1 VRFESRIETLTEA
14 HIEPYVR
21 LSCVEY
27 GSEAPVADP
36 AHLRWK
42 FLENPYGP
50 SIGLHVYRGAELV
63 GRLVAM
69 SRRFVHRGRI
79 YTAAQ
84 FVDLLVHPEHR
95 GVTPILRFVDA
106 FKQLSGF
113 DFMLMVSPNQPEITE
128 AFFKMPACFDLDVAL
143 VPLQPARLLGGRA
156 ARPMAAVAALV
167 DWPWRLLLASGTAIG
182 AALRGTTLTAEWPS
196 ERELD
201 ELLGA
206 AWEPEAIGLRTA
218 AFLDWRFC
226 RSPIF
231 KYDVRF
237 MRRGGELTGYLVT
250 RRSVYRGYDCH
261 FVVDAFSRRDA
272 GRRAA
277 AGATLSS
284 LRQAALGGAEMAMVV
299 GNTRCGPLA
308 AAYTLPL
315 VTVPDRFRPR
325 NTTVYAKWLIP
336 APFAFS
342 PEEFHLSLGD
352 YDAF

>member
-1 VRFESRIETLTEA
+1 MRLESRIETLTEA
-14 HIEPYVR
+14 HIEPYAR
-21 LSCVEY
+21 LSRTEY
-27 GSEAPVADP
+27 GDKAAIADP

-42 FLENPYGP
+42 FLENPCGP
-50 SIGLHVYRGAELV
+50 SIGMHVYRGGELV

-69 SRRFVHRGRI
+69 SRRFVHRGRS

-95 GVTPILRFVDA
+95 GMTPILRLVDS

-113 DFMLMVSPNQPEITE
+113 DFVLMVSPNQPEITE
-128 AFFKMPACFDLDVAL
+128 AFFKIPACFELDVAL
-143 VPLQPARLLGGRA
+143 VPLQPARLLVARA
-156 ARPMAAVAALV
+156 AFPIGAVAGLI

-182 AALRGTTLTAEWPS
+182 AAVRGGSLTTEWPG
-196 ERELD
+196 ERELG
-201 ELLGA
+201 ELLA
-206 AWEPEAIGLRTA
+206 ASWEPEAIGQRTSE
-218 AFLDWRFC
+218 FLDWRFR

-231 KYDVRF
+231 KYDVHF
-237 MRRGGELTGYLVT
+237 VRRGGQLTGYLAT
-250 RRSVYRGYDCH
+250 RRSIYRGYDCH
-261 FVVDAFSRRDA
+261 FVVDAFSRCGA
-272 GRRAA
+272 GRKDA

-284 LRQAALGGAEMAMVV
+284 LRQAALGGAEMAMIV

-325 NTTVYAKWLIP
+325 NTTVYAKWAIP
-336 APFAFS
+336 APFPFE
-342 PEEFHLSLGD
+342 PGTFHLSLGD